1 MDEKLNLQN
10 LIALLAESHGMSKRN
25 AESFVKEFFLLIEEA
40 LEKDKYVKIK
50 GLGAFKLIEVDS
62 RESVNV
68 NTGERFEI
76 QGHTKI
82 SFTPDATLRDVINK
96 PFSHFDTV
104 VLNDD
109 ITLENTPL
117 ENGFA
122 DDLDDNEGIDTDP
135 DSPKVEEEVVI
146 QPQSPAIKEEQV
158 NRLKE
163 EAVGSD
169 IIYMEARGDENKPEP
184 TTELASESIRGQEQS
199 ATEKQEASPKIE
211 PVTPIKPAVETI
223 QAKKSQ
229 YVIDDQDGESDSAQ
243 YEYGG
248 HRDSS
253 AMKYFISII
262 VLVVLLCGGAIAFMY
277 YPEISDDFM
286 SKPAPK
292 NIAKPVAN
300 KAPVK
305 KTAQLDSMGS
315 ERGDSIT
322 RKVSE
327 VSSKPPVVKERT
339 VVLRK
344 QEPALKAENKPV
356 TSHVEN
362 NKVTGSE
369 KSVNAKPS
377 TLDPSQYKI
386 AGTKTTYT
394 IQRDESL
401 TKVSLQ
407 FYGSKNL
414 WTYIVKYNRDIIKD
428 PDHVPY
434 GTKIKIPELVQ
445 K

>member
-25 AESFVKEFFLLIEEA
+25 AESFVKEFFVLIEEA

-50 GLGAFKLIEVDS
+50 GLGVFKLIEVDS

-82 SFTPDATLRDVINK
+82 AFTPDATLKDVINK

-122 DDLDDNEGIDTDP
+122 DDSDDNDNVDNDADDIKEGGVETESESESSLPKESPANILKGETVGSDTVYAEHKNSDNDKELP
-135 DSPKVEEEVVI
+135 SEQE
-146 QPQSPAIKEEQV
+146 PQSPEDMEVEPITPVERLSEV
-158 NRLKE
+158 NN
-163 EAVGSD
+163 D
-169 IIYMEARGDENKPEP
+169 
-184 TTELASESIRGQEQS
+184 
-199 ATEKQEASPKIE
+199 
-211 PVTPIKPAVETI
+211 
-223 QAKKSQ
+223 KKAH
-229 YVIDDQDGESDSAQ
+229 YTFEDQDTEEDEETV
-243 YEYGG
+243 EYDYAGS
-248 HRDSS
+248 RDSS
-253 AMKYFISII
+253 AVKYFISIVI
-262 VLVVLLCGGAIAFMY
+262 LIVLLCGGAIAFMY
-277 YPEISDDFM
+277 YPEITDDFI
-286 SKPAPK
+286 SKPTPQ
-292 NIAKPVAN
+292 NITKPVA
-300 KAPVK
+300 KVPVQK
-305 KTAQLDSMGS
+305 PAQQDSLS
-315 ERGDSIT
+315 ENRDSAQNT
-322 RKVSE
+322 VSE
-327 VSSKPPVVKERT
+327 IASKSPIVKERA
-339 VVLRK
+339 VIAHKPEVAPVA
-344 QEPALKAENKPV
+344 QNK
-356 TSHVEN
+356 TAASHVEN
-362 NKVTGSE
+362 NKVAHSE
-369 KSVNAKPS
+369 KNVNVQPS
-377 TLDPSQYKI
+377 ASDPSQYKI

-401 TKVSLQ
+401 TKVSLH
-407 FYGSKNL
+407 FYGSKAL
-414 WTYIVKYNRDIIKD
+414 WPYIVKHNRDIIKD

>member
-82 SFTPDATLRDVINK
+82 SFTPDPTLRDVINK

-122 DDLDDNEGIDTDP
+122 DDLDDNEGVDIDTDNT
-135 DSPKVEEEVVI
+135 KVEEKIVT
-146 QPQSPAIKEEQV
+146 QPESPAIKEEQV

-169 IIYMEARGDENKPEP
+169 VIYMESKGEENKPEP
-184 TTELASESIRGQEQS
+184 TSELVPEPVKEEKPII
-199 ATEKQEASPKIE
+199 EKQEEKQETDSAALTKQPVE
-211 PVTPIKPAVETI
+211 PVQIKKA
-223 QAKKSQ
+223 Q
-229 YVIDDQDGESDSAQ
+229 YVIDDQDDDNNSTD
-243 YEYGG
+243 YDYGT

-253 AMKYFISII
+253 AMKYFISIV

-286 SKPAPK
+286 SKPTPT
-292 NIAKPVAN
+292 AKPVV
-300 KAPVK
+300 KAPVQK
-305 KTAQLDSMGS
+305 SSQLDSISS
-315 ERGDSIT
+315 EKEDSIA

-327 VSSKPPVVKERT
+327 ISSKPPVVKERA
-339 VVLRK
+339 VIAHK
-344 QEPALKAENKPV
+344 QDLTSKVENKPTV
-356 TSHVEN
+356 SHVEN
-362 NKVTGSE
+362 NKVSNSE
-369 KSVNAKPS
+369 KDVNVKSS
-377 TLDPSQYKI
+377 TVDPSQYKI
-386 AGTKTTYT
+386 AGTKATYT

-401 TKVSLQ
+401 TKVSVQ

>member
-50 GLGAFKLIEVDS
+50 GLGVFKLIEVDS

-76 QGHTKI
+76 QGHSKI
-82 SFTPDATLRDVINK
+82 SFTPDSTLKDVINK

-122 DDLDDNEGIDTDP
+122 DDLDDNEGIDTDS
-135 DSPKVEEEVVI
+135 DSPKVEEEVVT
-146 QPQSPAIKEEQV
+146 QPESSEIKEEQV

-169 IIYMEARGDENKPEP
+169 VIYMEAEGDENKLKPAPGSTSDPIKEEKP
-184 TTELASESIRGQEQS
+184 II
-199 ATEKQEASPKIE
+199 EKQEEKHEIE
-211 PVTPIKPAVETI
+211 PATLIKQPVEPAQI
-223 QAKKSQ
+223 KKSQ
-229 YVIDDQDGESDSAQ
+229 YVIDDQDDENNSTE
-243 YEYGG
+243 YEYGN

-253 AMKYFISII
+253 TMKYFISIV

-292 NIAKPVAN
+292 NIVKPVA
-300 KAPVK
+300 KAPVQK
-305 KTAQLDSMGS
+305 LAQLDSMGS
-315 ERGDSIT
+315 KSGDSIT

-327 VSSKPPVVKERT
+327 ISSEPPVVKERA

-344 QEPALKAENKPV
+344 QASPLKAENKPL
-356 TSHVEN
+356 TSHIEN
-362 NKVTGSE
+362 KKMTGSE
-369 KSVNAKPS
+369 KDVNVKPS
-377 TLDPSQYKI
+377 ALDPSQYKI

-414 WTYIVKYNRDIIKD
+414 WTYIVKYNRDVIKD